1 MSSLIACFIA
11 GICAA
16 GFVTIWFTTVY
27 AELSVKRNCL
37 ADIDEQLR
45 LHEKLYAQ
53 TWDGPDAR
61 SSAYMLETS
70 RLLLRE
76 ALKSYNCILR
86 KPMNRVPALI
96 MGFRTMDEE
105 NMQDFELNYENQR

>member
-1 MSSLIACFIA
+1 MPILITYIVA
-11 GICAA
+11 GIFAA
-16 GFVTIWFTTVY
+16 GFVTIWFTTAY
-27 AELSVKRNCL
+27 AELSAKRNCL
-37 ADIDEQLR
+37 ADLYEQLR
-45 LHEKLYAQ
+45 LHEGLYAQ